1 MKSISL
7 AGLKHYGTHLMGYCL
22 QPLSKHGS
30 SLVIPLLGLVGMGVV
45 LIPQVVYPSAA
56 VAYTS
61 RLDLFL
67 TREPDESFDVFR
79 QRAEIVAR
87 AAVQR
92 SFDADI
98 VMTDVVVTVVG
109 DYQGIALP
117 ILTVDVSRSNWQL
130 RPDVEYWATYF
141 QAAEGLMSGGM

>member
-1 MKSISL
+1 M
-7 AGLKHYGTHLMGYCL
+7 
-22 QPLSKHGS
+22 
-30 SLVIPLLGLVGMGVV
+30 IPLLGLVGMGVV
-45 LIPQVVYPSAA
+45 LIPQVVSPSAA